1 MTLEWKKKIVFV
13 HNPLGEQSVF
23 RTIFSFYPVCT
34 RIHPRIRYFFGGGA
48 SVLQNV
54 ESDALNAF
62 ENATCNWS

>member
-34 RIHPRIRYFFGGGA
+34 RIHPRIRYFFRRGSQCSSKRGIRC
-48 SVLQNV
+48 
-54 ESDALNAF
+54 F
-62 ENATCNWS
+62 ERFRKCNL